1 MQVLIW
7 IFVGLV
13 AGWLAGRSLEG
24 NGYGLPMDL
33 AMGVAG
39 AILGGFLTRSV
50 GFPGYA
56 GIFLATFMAIC
67 SAAVMTILA
76 ALANGRT
83 IFARTF

>member
-24 NGYGLPMDL
+24 NGYGLSMDL

-39 AILGGFLTRSV
+39 GVVGGFLTRAADFS
-50 GFPGYA
+50 GNA
-56 GIFLATFMAIC
+56 GVFLTTFMATC
-67 SAAVMTILA
+67 CAALMTILV
-76 ALANGRT
+76 ALVNGRS
-83 IFARTF
+83 IRTRAF